1 MRKFLVLILVGAA
14 LSGSSQVSAP
24 EGEGLYIYDS
34 AWSSVAPSS
43 LVAAKSKA
51 FAATAKAAELP
62 DVLDAVE
69 AYNAETTD
77 DQLFVYTEAVPVE
90 EAPFATG
97 YICDSVTLEVYFQ
110 ATVPRIELTTNR
122 EAWRTT
128 TEIMSDPITGERLTC
143 TLYVDHIPPEPIIEE
158 PPVPQLCLALIDY
171 TDMIIFAA
179 EICPDVDTANQR
191 NIMYLLQRD
200 LNIQA
205 DGHDWQV
212 YRGIDPFSFPIA
224 EDPIEE

>member
-1 MRKFLVLILVGAA
+1 V
-14 LSGSSQVSAP
+14 
-24 EGEGLYIYDS
+24 E
-34 AWSSVAPSS
+34 PSS
-43 LVAAKSKA
+43 LIISSSKA
-51 FAATAKAAELP
+51 LAVSAKAEELP

-90 EAPFATG
+90 EAPYATG

-128 TEIMSDPITGERLTC
+128 TEIMSDPITGERLNC
-143 TLYVDHIPPEPIIEE
+143 TLYVDRIPPEPIIEE

-171 TDMIIFAA
+171 TDMIIAA
-179 EICPDVDTANQR
+179 SETCPDQETANQR
-191 NIMYLLQRD
+191 YTMYSLQAELNARD
-200 LNIQA
+200 

-212 YRGIDPFSFPIA
+212 YRGIDPFAFPIA